1 MKRDSMKLRI
11 LLYNILV
18 VSLALVSFVLAILAL
33 VTKITLS
40 QGPYRVVFTLIWL
53 FFLIDYLVRF
63 KRAKSK
69 KDFLI
74 SNLFDL
80 IALIPS
86 HPIFIFFRIA
96 RIYTIVRYY
105 NLLWRFGLS
114 GKFTNALHKF
124 LYDTGFIYLLSIS
137 LVILIFSSLIFASF
151 EHDSLQNSLW
161 WAISTATTVGYGDIT
176 PKTDGGKI
184 ISAVLM
190 LGGIGFIGLL
200 TSTIT
205 DFFTSQDTHV
215 DQTEA
220 LKELTKQVNH
230 LSRQVNQMQ
239 KELKKEQGQQKPAP
253 NRSHKKKSGGH

>member
-114 GKFTNALHKF
+114 GKFTNAQI
-124 LYDTGFIYLLSIS
+124 FIRHWFYLP
-137 LVILIFSSLIFASF
+137 V
-151 EHDSLQNSLW
+151 
-161 WAISTATTVGYGDIT
+161 
-176 PKTDGGKI
+176 
-184 ISAVLM
+184 
-190 LGGIGFIGLL
+190 
-200 TSTIT
+200 
-205 DFFTSQDTHV
+205 
-215 DQTEA
+215 
-220 LKELTKQVNH
+220 
-230 LSRQVNQMQ
+230 VNQF
-239 KELKKEQGQQKPAP
+239 
-253 NRSHKKKSGGH
+253 GHFDL